1 MTHIPVRPTDSCWVI
16 LCAVLA
22 VSLFPATSGATVIFT
37 FAGTTPNT
45 LVDFSFEADLTISG
59 DNLTVVLSNNS
70 LSLAPPSPTLNPND
84 LLTSFYFEIIDG
96 LNNRPTLTYAS
107 ASGDVYLGDKTNVD
121 SLVTA
126 GANLKAVIAGD
137 DTWQF
142 RQGLTMQFGSDV
154 LSFGV
159 GTAGN
164 NSLSPNGFMGNI
176 VDGLDYGIYAGDIT
190 TNNLDGKLLVKGPAT
205 FNFTGVS
212 GFTEADISDEALF
225 GLGTQPDSTA
235 FVPEPGT
242 FLLACMALVG
252 LWLGY
257 HSRRK
262 RSNELH
268 A

>member
-1 MTHIPVRPTDSCWVI
+1 
-16 LCAVLA
+16 
-22 VSLFPATSGATVIFT
+22 VSWFPATAGATVTYT
-37 FAGTTPNT
+37 FEGTTPDT
-45 LVDFSFEADLTISG
+45 LVDFSFQADLTISG

-70 LSLAPPSPTLNPND
+70 MSLIPPSPTLNPND

-96 LNNRPTLTYAS
+96 LNNRPTLTYVS
-107 ASGDVYLGDKTNVD
+107 ASGDVYLGDQNNVD
-121 SLVTA
+121 PLSAA

-142 RQGLTMQFGSDV
+142 RQGLTMQFGNDV
-154 LSFGV
+154 LSFGM

-190 TNNLDGKLLVKGPAT
+190 TANLDGKLLVKGPAT

-212 GFTEADISDEALF
+212 GYTEADFSDEALF

-242 FLLACMALVG
+242 FALACTGLVSLG
-252 LWLGY
+252 LG
-257 HSRRK
+257 HRHRR
-262 RSNELH
+262 RRTRR